1 MLHISRCCAVGIELV
16 YTWTQGASL
25 RASVGFQILI
35 HVPKHLQL
43 LWASDSLMLLSML
56 AILLSDLHNIY
67 NFILLL
73 FSLNSLLLCIIPFI
87 YQARLT
93 DLASS
98 YDLHTSEPPVASATL
113 ILLLP
118 SFLPCWKR
126 TFFSDWDFGFL
137 SFELAHSLLI
147 TIDYFWLWFI
157 LICEIYAPELNAVLY
172 KSIYQPQKDYPY
184 ICLFFFKIFS
194 LFWAMV

>member
-1 MLHISRCCAVGIELV
+1 
-16 YTWTQGASL
+16 
-25 RASVGFQILI
+25 
-35 HVPKHLQL
+35 
-43 LWASDSLMLLSML
+43 ML
-56 AILLSDLHNIY
+56 AILLSDLHSIY

-73 FSLNSLLLCIIPFI
+73 FSPNSLLLCIIPFI

-126 TFFSDWDFGFL
+126 TFFF
-137 SFELAHSLLI
+137 
-147 TIDYFWLWFI
+147 
-157 LICEIYAPELNAVLY
+157 
-172 KSIYQPQKDYPY
+172 
-184 ICLFFFKIFS
+184 
-194 LFWAMV
+194 

>member
-35 HVPKHLQL
+35 HVPKHQQL

-126 TFFSDWDFGFL
+126 TFFSDWDFWLPFFWTRTFSFNYYWLFL
-137 SFELAHSLLI
+137 AVVH
-147 TIDYFWLWFI
+147 THLWD
-157 LICEIYAPELNAVLY
+157 ICSRTECCVI
-172 KSIYQPQKDYPY
+172 
-184 ICLFFFKIFS
+184 
-194 LFWAMV
+194 